1 MTALLEM
8 FPYSCS
14 LEVTHC
20 INLTAGDVEAAAQL
34 IMHRHESGQSLRPSD
49 RRVSDMTHFVKFII
63 KEFCVQMKK
72 HGAKVD
78 DKTMK
83 NLIVGKYGFVDKEDD
98 TRYHR
103 PTLRR
108 DVSVMV
114 TFNQFPY
121 DVTLF

>member
-49 RRVSDMTHFVKFII
+49 RRVRKSMTFI
-63 KEFCVQMKK
+63 
-72 HGAKVD
+72 
-78 DKTMK
+78 
-83 NLIVGKYGFVDKEDD
+83 D
-98 TRYHR
+98 T
-103 PTLRR
+103 
-108 DVSVMV
+108 S
-114 TFNQFPY
+114 N
-121 DVTLF
+121 